1 MNKSN
6 NLHYYIHNIKVSV
19 KCPHEKVRAF
29 IEKSFFFFKKTQKY
43 KFLISVDIDLSE
55 KKDFVR
61 LSEKMNKIGNNT
73 LLDKNKLLFQNHG
86 LIYEIKKK
94 RESISVNVNKQTKY
108 DVFSKSKNI
117 LKKILFKLDNYSIIR
132 QSIILPIIWAL
143 SRKLNIHVLHGG
155 AASINKQG
163 YIFSGLAG
171 IGKSNLTL
179 FMTLQKKFK
188 FLSDNFLL
196 FDNKFIYPFPEW
208 IRVMD
213 DSKKIMPELK
223 MFFKTE
229 ALKRNKK
236 NYYLLSN
243 SEISEKVKPKIFVF
257 TEIGDVCSLKKVK
270 TNYAIKRIII
280 SKNQVKEFPE
290 HNFISLLDLLYD
302 QEKLNNN
309 EEFKTLKNFLKKTS
323 CFIFTINKNISIKK
337 NLDFL
342 IKRSNNV

>member
-94 RESISVNVNKQTKY
+94 SESISVNVNKQTKY

-143 SRKLNIHVLHGG
+143 SRRLNIHVLHGG

-196 FDNKFIYPFPEW
+196 FDNKFIYPF
-208 IRVMD
+208 R
-213 DSKKIMPELK
+213 
-223 MFFKTE
+223 
-229 ALKRNKK
+229 
-236 NYYLLSN
+236 
-243 SEISEKVKPKIFVF
+243 
-257 TEIGDVCSLKKVK
+257 CS
-270 TNYAIKRIII
+270 Y
-280 SKNQVKEFPE
+280 
-290 HNFISLLDLLYD
+290 
-302 QEKLNNN
+302 
-309 EEFKTLKNFLKKTS
+309 
-323 CFIFTINKNISIKK
+323 SI
-337 NLDFL
+337 
-342 IKRSNNV
+342 